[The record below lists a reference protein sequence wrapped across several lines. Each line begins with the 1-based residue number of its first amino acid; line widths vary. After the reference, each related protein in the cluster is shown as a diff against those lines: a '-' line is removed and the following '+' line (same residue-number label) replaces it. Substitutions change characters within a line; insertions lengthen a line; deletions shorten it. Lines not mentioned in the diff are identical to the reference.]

1 VNWGLVLSSA
11 AAAGLMAGIYGTV
24 VGEEGTQ
31 GGQSVPPGVMVREG
45 EPGGSWE
52 TGDRRNWE
60 TG

>member
-1 VNWGLVLSSA
+1 MNWGLVLSSTA
-11 AAAGLMAGIYGTV
+11 TGLMAGIYGTL
-24 VGEEGTQ
+24 VGEVGTQ

-52 TGDRRNWE
+52 TGERRNCE